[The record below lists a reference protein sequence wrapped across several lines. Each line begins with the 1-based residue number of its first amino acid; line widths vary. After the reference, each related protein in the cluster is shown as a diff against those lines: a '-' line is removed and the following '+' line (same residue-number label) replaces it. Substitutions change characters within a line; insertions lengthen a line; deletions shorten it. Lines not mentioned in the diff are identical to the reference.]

1 MTQEATHLCHN
12 CVKDKFLKAEV
23 KNSGTKVECMR
34 CGKMRQAMEFT
45 ALARRIDD
53 AVQEHFEPSHE
64 DFGPNWGEVAAEQA
78 GIDTDVA
85 EQMRQ
90 WMSNTR
96 GFEARKDGDY
106 DDYNTS
112 TVFEERRL
120 DRGPYRRRWQ
130 EFKVSVKQEARFF
143 NRQGETYLS
152 DIFTGIELQA
162 NWQGE
167 AVIVSWDPDP
177 ARPLVR
183 GRVAQSD
190 EDLTTFLSNPA
201 QELGPPPQGTAS
213 AGRMNALGVSAFY
226 GALDVATCRAEV
238 RPPVGSHVV
247 FARFEIVRPLRILD
261 MDALAR
267 IAVHGS
273 IFDDDYPV
281 RLARAAF
288 LRNFGN
294 EIAQPVM
301 PRDEAFGYLPTQV
314 VADYIGQR
322 LGLDGILFRSVQAG
336 RRKNE
341 DGSFP
346 QNVVLFNHAARVDK
360 VDISNLK
367 FDVDLGWFDEDEE
380 DGDDSISV
388 SSEEQRKKRTRLP
401 KEPSPALWDAESKI
415 SDDDRQITLRYV
427 ADSVTVE
434 RVRGVEYDEDE
445 RIVSFSYASL
455 KEQRER
461 RRRFAQWAGGAR
473 RGFDASPDLDPE
485 IPF

>member
-1 MTQEATHLCHN
+1 MT
-12 CVKDKFLKAEV
+12 DDFLKAEIKAESV
-23 KNSGTKVECMR
+23 KAVCMQ
-34 CGKMRQAMEFT
+34 CGKKRRSMEFRD
-45 ALARRIDD
+45 LARRIDD
-53 AVQEHFEPSHE
+53 AIQEHYEPSRE
-64 DFGPNWGEVAAEQA
+64 DFGPDWGELAAEQA
-78 GIDTDVA
+78 GMDAGIA

-90 WMSNTR
+90 WFSKTR
-96 GFEARKDGDY
+96 GFVSRKDGDDDIY
-106 DDYNTS
+106 DSS
-112 TVFEERRL
+112 TVFDERRL

-143 NRQGETYLS
+143 NRQGEAYLD
-152 DIFTGIELQA
+152 DIFTDIDRQA

-167 AVIVSWDPDP
+167 TVIVAWKPDP
-177 ARPLVR
+177 TRPLIR

-201 QELGPPPQGTAS
+201 KEVGPPPQGTAS

-226 GALDVATCRAEV
+226 GAMDVATCRAEV

-247 FARFEIVRPLRILD
+247 FARFEILRPLRILD

-273 IFDDDYPV
+273 IFDPDYPV

-288 LRNFGN
+288 LRNFGT

-314 VADYIGQR
+314 IADYMGQR

-336 RRKNE
+336 RRKND

-346 QNVVLFNHAARVDK
+346 QNVVLFNHAARVEK
-360 VDISNLK
+360 VETGSLK
-367 FDVDLGWFDEDEE
+367 FDIGLGWFDEDEE
-380 DGDDSISV
+380 DGDDSIAV
-388 SSEEQRKKRTRLP
+388 STEERRSKRKREAPPPPL
-401 KEPSPALWDAESKI
+401 AFWDHAPTP
-415 SDDDRQITLRYV
+415 SDDERQVTLRYV
-427 ADSVTVE
+427 VESVTVE
-434 RVRGVEYDEDE
+434 RIRGVDYDEDQ
-445 RIVSFSYASL
+445 RHVSFRHSSL
-455 KEQRER
+455 KDLRKRSR
-461 RRRFAQWAGGAR
+461 RAAEWSGRAI
-473 RGFDASPDLDPE
+473 RGIDISPDLDPD